1 MTKEYTGP
9 EFRLEF
15 KRADYEWE
23 KGGRVGPDP
32 RTQWEHKSGG
42 VPRWADHPT
51 PQHPGFAEGVL
62 YRWKL
67 APKRMVTISY
77 KTDKMALPVARTVVA
92 PEVEA
97 PANGHDVYTLYS
109 DGSVGRVEW
118 FTGEMSR
125 VARLKAGNIFLTRED
140 AQAMSDWL
148 TTCRKGGQ

>member
-32 RTQWEHKSGG
+32 RTQWEHKTGG

-97 PANGHDVYTLYS
+97 PPMGTPVYLLYKTPE
-109 DGSVGRVEW
+109 VEW
-118 FTGEMSR
+118 EDRPWMVSW
-125 VARLKAGNIFLTRED
+125 LKAGNVFLTRED

>member
-9 EFRLEF
+9 EFEIEF
-15 KRADYEWE
+15 ARAWYEYV
-23 KGGRVGPDP
+23 KGGKVGVDP
-32 RTQWEHKSGG
+32 RTNYQSWNRYDTWRNESGMPKL
-42 VPRWADHPT
+42 VSDPD
-51 PQHPGFAEGVL
+51 FA
-62 YRWKL
+62 YRWKP

-77 KTDKMALPVARTVVA
+77 KTDKMALPVARTLVA

-125 VARLKAGNIFLTRED
+125 VARLKAGNIFLTQED
-140 AQAMSDWL
+140 AQAMADWL
-148 TTCRKGGQ
+148 ATCRKGGQS